1 MNNLLRL
8 KYTFYLNRL
17 FYFRYRHML
26 STLVTMLEADKSG
39 TLMSLFFTDDG
50 NFVADVRKEILIKR
64 RVFLFFILITLVKRV
79 V

>member
-1 MNNLLRL
+1 
-8 KYTFYLNRL
+8 
-17 FYFRYRHML
+17 ML